1 MIVSQSPETPP
12 TDAVE
17 PAAPLDPGA
26 QPDESPTL
34 AASTLLRATA
44 FCGVLAAAM
53 GILIAPGM
61 RGTATEKIVQATD
74 RIAGTL
80 AYVLYGLVIALLIRG
95 GYELLRSKRVN
106 IVVRTLV
113 GVGAASAAALAAPA
127 LHGRLQSG
135 VAVALTLAAVL
146 AIVPAAWTAV
156 RAPHTRAV
164 SVVLMLLAVSALL
177 RLGAWELAL
186 GAWERTSTTW
196 LRAARGFA
204 TGGVVFE
211 GLAQLVAAAWLGT
224 RAKLWGQLMS
234 SLAIVTA
241 FAITWQGMQE
251 LHTDTAKWQAVLHT
265 ALADAAAPPIPH
277 GLTPIATFLASASVL
292 LALVAAAQPG
302 QVAAIVCAMALALI
316 SRGALDAPL
325 RALTGIAAAVWIT
338 VAWSDD
344 RAMWRQL
351 IDTRKL
357 RVAEGATDREANG
370 A

>member
-1 MIVSQSPETPP
+1 MSLASETPP
-12 TDAVE
+12 SDVADPV
-17 PAAPLDPGA
+17 PPVDPGA
-26 QPDESPTL
+26 APEESPTL

-44 FCGVLAAAM
+44 YCGVLAAAM
-53 GILIAPGM
+53 GVVIAPGM
-61 RGTATEKIVQATD
+61 RGTAPEKIVQATD
-74 RIAGTL
+74 RVAASL
-80 AYVLYGLVIALLIRG
+80 SYLLYGLVIASLIRG
-95 GYELLRSKRVN
+95 GYELLRTKRAP
-106 IVVRTLV
+106 IVVRALI
-113 GVGAASAAALAAPA
+113 GLGAATAAAMAAPA
-127 LHGRLQSG
+127 LHARLPSI
-135 VAVALTLAAVL
+135 AAVIL
-146 AIVPAAWTAV
+146 TIAAVVAIVPAAWTAV

-164 SVVLMLLAVSALL
+164 SVVLMLLAVAALA

-186 GAWERTSTTW
+186 AAWERTSTPL
-196 LRAARGFA
+196 LRVARGLA

-234 SLAIVTA
+234 SAAIVA
-241 FAITWQGMQE
+241 ALMLTWGGMQE
-251 LHTDTAKWQAVLHT
+251 LHSDTAKWQAVLHT

-277 GLTPIATFLASASVL
+277 GLTPIATFFAAASVL

-338 VAWSDD
+338 VAWGDD

-351 IDTRKL
+351 IDARKT
-357 RVAEGATDREANG
+357 RVAEGTPDREANG